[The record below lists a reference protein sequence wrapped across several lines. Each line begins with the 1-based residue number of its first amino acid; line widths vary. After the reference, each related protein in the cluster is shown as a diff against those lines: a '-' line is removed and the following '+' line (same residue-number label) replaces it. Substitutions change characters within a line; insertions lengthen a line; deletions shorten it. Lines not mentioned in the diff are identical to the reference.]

1 MRCREV
7 KGEEIGQ
14 VTLDG
19 FLPRAVVVVNLSF
32 HAAWFARVVAFADH
46 AMLRRHQN
54 AGIMSGSSTSF
65 RR

>member
-7 KGEEIGQ
+7 KGEKIGEI
-14 VTLDG
+14 TLDG
-19 FLPRAVVVVNLSF
+19 FLPRAAVVVNLSS
-32 HAAWFARVVAFADH
+32 HAILFARVVAFADH

-54 AGIMSGSSTSF
+54 AGIMTGSSAFF